1 MFKPKSEFTKNVV
14 ALMIGTAVAEGY
26 IDYPTLAETQH
37 AVE

>member
-1 MFKPKSEFTKNVV
+1 MVD
-14 ALMIGTAVAEGY
+14 ALLNELKLENTDWTAAAEGY